1 MSLTPLTYLMM
12 KQQERMQN
20 ENSLHGSTTPP
31 LKVYDQTTMIE
42 MKYSNNP
49 LMEIGSKLLLIGKLA
64 LTASTLL
71 IIYCSLLPVTIF
83 SRKPTKSIDSSET
96 KTNVAFLV
104 HDSIILDMPFEERDL
119 VEQIVE
125 IFEDTT
131 LGHFPS
137 NISLGTNLGS
147 MVRL

>member
-83 SRKPTKSIDSSET
+83 SRK
-96 KTNVAFLV
+96 
-104 HDSIILDMPFEERDL
+104 
-119 VEQIVE
+119 
-125 IFEDTT
+125 
-131 LGHFPS
+131 
-137 NISLGTNLGS
+137 
-147 MVRL
+147 